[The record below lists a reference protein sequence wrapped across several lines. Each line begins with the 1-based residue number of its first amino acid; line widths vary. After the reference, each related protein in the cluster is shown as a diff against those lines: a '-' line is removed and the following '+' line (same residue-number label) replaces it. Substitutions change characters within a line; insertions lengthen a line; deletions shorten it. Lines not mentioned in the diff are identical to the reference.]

1 MATKKLFI
9 NPRLQPG
16 GSDPDLQPG
25 GTPAGKPG
33 HSGNCKQSR
42 LTCLTDEELSRSEAE
57 VLRKHLAGCEA
68 CRTERES
75 VLSMRKMILD
85 EISADTAGLTGW
97 NEDIAAGLNLQN
109 AALPKPPAVKSLL
122 VARWISA
129 IAAGLLVLIFIGE
142 QARSVQKISAL
153 EERMAAIDYSNTP
166 GIIDQWTIYRSG
178 SIFGGLTGF
187 PGVADISKVSL
198 NPFNIQEIRK
208 VKQIYDD
215 QIKRHLT
222 SLQSGLK
229 IQAGEPVHIRIDKTR
244 KNKTNEN

>member
-1 MATKKLFI
+1 MATKKLFT
-9 NPRLQPG
+9 NPNR
-16 GSDPDLQPG
+16 QPG

-85 EISADTAGLTGW
+85 EISAETAGLTGW
-97 NEDIAAGLNLQN
+97 NENIAAGLNLQN
-109 AALPKPPAVKSLL
+109 DVPPKPLTVKSLL

-153 EERMAAIDYSNTP
+153 EERMAAIDYSDTP

-178 SIFGGLTGF
+178 SILAGLTGL
-187 PGVADISKVSL
+187 PGVADISRVSL

-215 QIKRHLT
+215 QIKRHLINR
-222 SLQSGLK
+222 QSGFK
-229 IQAGEPVHIRIDKTR
+229 IQTGEPTNNRIDKTR
-244 KNKTNEN
+244 KNKTNNNEDIN